1 MDHFSKE
8 ADFEHALIEALQ
20 RYGWEYTGQDRQIH
34 SDQTILSHPTE
45 QDLIDNWA
53 KIIYENNNSIDR
65 LNDCPLTKEEMDR
78 DRRFASDGAFSER
91 KGSPGTRF
99 MIKKV
104 SVAAIKSVTTAVA
117 SRFNRYLPIQTSLR
131 LLLYLRNN
139 APR

>member
-65 LNDCPLTKEEMDR
+65 LNDCPLTKEEMDELIEQIR
-78 DRRFASDGAFSER
+78 RSETPNALHAWIDGGTVAIDR
-91 KGSPGTRF
+91 
-99 MIKKV
+99 
-104 SVAAIKSVTTAVA
+104 KSVV
-117 SRFNRYLPIQTSLR
+117 
-131 LLLYLRNN
+131 
-139 APR
+139 